1 MFTLRPKPIRP
12 RCCVLAAAA
21 ALLLAFPAGA
31 LGAAKG
37 LQTDMTWGVS
47 SSDQQTDV
55 NDLTDLGA
63 QWTRLTISW
72 HDAQPN
78 KGSYAASYMNAAD
91 HAVSLAHN
99 AGIHVLLDVYE
110 APQWASGTSNKNA
123 PPQNPQ

>member
-1 MFTLRPKPIRP
+1 MFTLRSAKPVGP
-12 RCCVLAAAA
+12 RCRLLAAVAA
-21 ALLLAFPAGA
+21 GLLLAFPTGA

-37 LQTDMTWGVS
+37 LQTEMTWGVS

-72 HDAQPN
+72 HDAEPS
-78 KGSYAASYMNAAD
+78 KGSYSSSYMNAAD

-99 AGIHVLLDVYE
+99 ARIHVL
-110 APQWASGTSNKNA
+110 
-123 PPQNPQ
+123 